1 MQAQVLLKEL
11 AAVVDAE
18 TGSAMSD
25 YALLKD
31 MNQVAETKYAGMVQ
45 HVKTLQP
52 AMQVTSCACSC
63 SITLNDYVWS
73 LCWLCVWRKVLLPPR
88 CSHVCLQLYQT

>member
-1 MQAQVLLKEL
+1 MQAQLVLKEL

-31 MNQVAETKYAGMVQ
+31 MNQVAETKYAAMVQ

-52 AMQVTSCACSC
+52 AVQVNSFACSC
-63 SITLNDYVWS
+63 SINLNHYSWS
-73 LCWLCVWRKVLLPPR
+73 LCLL
-88 CSHVCLQLYQT
+88 HE

>member
-25 YALLKD
+25 YVLLRD
-31 MNQVAETKYAGMVQ
+31 MNQVAETKYAGMLQQVEA
-45 HVKTLQP
+45 LQP
-52 AMQVTSCACSC
+52 GLLVISCA
-63 SITLNDYVWS
+63 
-73 LCWLCVWRKVLLPPR
+73 
-88 CSHVCLQLYQT
+88 